1 MTSRNFISNNPIE
14 TNGTPT
20 DGVSKWLDDFSHS
33 AIPVMCHSHNDYTR
47 PYPLFSALAAGC
59 ASVEADVWSTP
70 DGKDLLVGHSKGS
83 LSTER
88 TLQSLYIN
96 PLLEILDSLNPSDTG
111 YNLSKT
117 DQAMGVFR
125 THAYKTLILFIDV
138 KDDPVTTWPLVV
150 KQLEPLRQKFYL
162 SRHQIISSED
172 DAPIPQTFWL
182 GPITV
187 VGTGNI
193 LDHRQVNYGSDVN
206 SWRQYHDVFLDAPLD
221 KLPLAETIGNE
232 QDRVTT
238 TINAWSENEFYTAS
252 VSFWK
257 TIGSVRTG
265 LSKSQLSKLRAQI
278 TAAQLKGLVTR
289 YWGLPEWPI
298 SHRDYVWKI
307 LIREGI
313 DLLNA
318 DDIETAAKRD
328 WSRGYS
334 RETIWISVVSAYI
347 VVASA
352 LLLWFGHRT
361 IQRELRNLE
370 KSNSIHFG

>member
-14 TNGTPT
+14 TNGTPA
-20 DGVSKWLDDFSHS
+20 DGVSTWLKDFSRS
-33 AIPVMCHSHNDYTR
+33 AIPVMCHSHNDYDR

-70 DGKDLLVGHSKGS
+70 DGKDLLVGHSKGA
-83 LSTER
+83 LSTEI

-96 PLLEILDSLNPSDTG
+96 PLLEILDGVNPSHTG
-111 YNLSKT
+111 SNFDKT
-117 DQAMGVFR
+117 YPASGVFR
-125 THAYKTLILFIDV
+125 TRPFKTLILFIDV
-138 KDDPVTTWPLVV
+138 KDDPVTTWPLLI
-150 KQLEPLRQKFYL
+150 KQLEPLRQRLYL
-162 SRHQIISSED
+162 TRHQINSTKDNNSTH
-172 DAPIPQTFWL
+172 QTFQL

-193 LDHRQVNYGSDVN
+193 LKHRKVNYGPDPAA
-206 SWRQYHDVFLDAPLD
+206 WRQYHDVFLDAPLD
-221 KLPLAETIGNE
+221 ELSVGETIGSE
-232 QDRVTT
+232 EDSVTT
-238 TINAWSENEFYTAS
+238 TMDEWSDNEFYTAS

-265 LSKSQLSKLRAQI
+265 LSKSQLAKLKDQI
-278 TAAQLKGLVTR
+278 NAAQLKGLVTR

-318 DDIETAAKRD
+318 DDIESAAKRD
-328 WSRGYS
+328 WSRSYA
-334 RETIWISVVSAYI
+334 REAIWISVVSIYL

-361 IQRELRNLE
+361 IQREVRNLE
-370 KSNSIHFG
+370 KVNSNHFG